1 MNMDNMELLA
11 DDCFV
16 DKCLEIMPNV
26 YCLGGIRSVETDSQ
40 VWALRWLWLVTAMD
54 AADLSV
60 MGLVR
65 LTASFELLFSA

>member
-26 YCLGGIRSVETDSQ
+26 LYCLGGIRSVETDSQ
-40 VWALRWLWLVTAMD
+40 V
-54 AADLSV
+54 
-60 MGLVR
+60 
-65 LTASFELLFSA
+65 

>member
-16 DKCLEIMPNV
+16 NKCLEIMPNV

-40 VWALRWLWLVTAMD
+40 V
-54 AADLSV
+54 
-60 MGLVR
+60 
-65 LTASFELLFSA
+65 